1 MQCEVI
7 FLALLG
13 TGEQPLGV
21 EVLLGIGISTLMDFI
36 DDVLLCVGLYPQR
49 PEISDFPGVNR
60 WL

>member
-36 DDVLLCVGLYPQR
+36 DDVLVTVCGFVPTEAR
-49 PEISDFPGVNR
+49 NVRFP
-60 WL
+60 WS